1 MGNSASTDNQEQQSY
16 NNNYRTNVSQ
26 QTQPQMRQNIRQEYK
41 QPRKYVDQYVD
52 QPTVL
57 RPNYYNQNKINSYK
71 NAQRN
76 AQQQL
81 NRLRQQQMQQ
91 QQMQNNQY
99 QNQRYSNRQQQY
111 QQQKMQQVEEQNNQY
126 QNQRY
131 SNRQQQQ
138 IHRSEHQPKQY
149 MERPRGTRDT
159 DIAINNNMRNNE
171 ELGMQFMYPDINS
184 KDNLRDIEERERKEF
199 EEREYKRKQEFEG
212 EQNKRREYVNK
223 EIEKFEREFNPYQI
237 LGLNKDCTE
246 RELKKSYKKLALKFH
261 PDRNNGQT
269 DNEFKIITQSY
280 MYILKKLEEKN
291 YYSNKVNK
299 DVEYREYQ
307 DNINEQRENIYLDK
321 DNFNLNKFNKI
332 FDKYKMPSVY
342 DKGYGDM
349 MNTGNRLSDEPNV
362 ENIFGKSF
370 NIDVFNNTFKG
381 EKKKNGSQII
391 EYQEPQA
398 INLGK
403 NMGYTELGVNEV
415 NNYGMKNEGLGYT
428 DYRMAHHE
436 ENTLI
441 NPDEVDYKTYDSLNH
456 LKADRKNISYN
467 LSDNDKRRLQL
478 REEEEKRREERRL
491 NNLKMQDKNIYNQ
504 YNKINHLMIGRK

>member
-1 MGNSASTDNQEQQSY
+1 MGNSASTDNQEKQSY
-16 NNNYRTNVSQ
+16 NNNYTTNVPQ

-57 RPNYYNQNKINSYK
+57 RTNFYNKNNMNSYK
-71 NAQRN
+71 NAQKN

-81 NRLRQQQMQQ
+81 NRLRQQQMQKYGAQ
-91 QQMQNNQY
+91 Q
-99 QNQRYSNRQQQY
+99 
-111 QQQKMQQVEEQNNQY
+111 MQQVEEQNNQY

-138 IHRSEHQPKQY
+138 VQRIEHQPKQY

-171 ELGMQFMYPDINS
+171 ELGMRFMYPDING
-184 KDNLRDIEERERKEF
+184 KENLKDIEERERKEF

-246 RELKKSYKKLALKFH
+246 RELKKSYKKMALKFH

-291 YYSNKVNK
+291 YYNNKVNK

-332 FDKYKMPSVY
+332 FDKYKMPNVY
-342 DKGYGDM
+342 DKGYGNM
-349 MNTGNRLSDEPNV
+349 MNTENRLSDEPNI
-362 ENIFGKSF
+362 ENIFGKGF

-381 EKKKNGSQII
+381 EKKKTTSHII

-415 NNYGMKNEGLGYT
+415 DNYGMKNEGLGYT

-441 NPDEVDYKTYDSLNH
+441 NPDEVDYKKYDSLNH
-456 LKADRKNISYN
+456 LKADRENISYN
-467 LSDNDKRRLQL
+467 LSDNGKRRLQL
-478 REEEEKRREERRL
+478 REEEEKRREERRIT
-491 NNLKMQDKNIYNQ
+491 NLKMQDKNIYKQ
-504 YNKINHLMIGRK
+504 YNKINHLMIDRR